1 MSHRSEASIK
11 DGWCMKV
18 TNEVFTV
25 SIDEKLAAALEAS
38 NGLNLNGQ
46 NIIIKSVKVVEW

>member
-25 SIDEKLAAALEAS
+25 SIDEELAVKLEGS
-38 NGLNLNGQ
+38 QGIFLNGE
-46 NIIIKSVKVVEW
+46 NIIIKAVKVVE